1 MATKIKS
8 GNFSTD
14 ANQHIKLESPF
25 GRFAAENYP
34 TSADSATAPGASA
47 IALGASANAG
57 HANSTAIGIDA
68 HTNDSSQV
76 MLGGPS
82 INSIRV
88 GNSSYTPTDS
98 ADLVTKKYVDDNEIA
113 GIDSAAAIALID
125 SDYIQ
130 SRETPSDSLLNALIF
145 GG

>member
-14 ANQHIKLESPF
+14 ANQHIRLESPF

-57 HANSTAIGIDA
+57 HTNSTAIGIDA

-82 INSIRV
+82 INSVRV

-113 GIDSAAAIALID
+113 GIDSAAATTIAD
-125 SDYIQ
+125 GSG
-130 SRETPSDSLLNALIF
+130 LLNALIF